1 VQLQAVLILT
11 QLNSA
16 YYKMQLTSVKN
27 FTTIENKYYSLKIT
41 AFLRMAN
48 YKSHFYEAKTKLDYG
63 GSETPETKS
72 VLFGSVFV
80 Y

>member
-1 VQLQAVLILT
+1 
-11 QLNSA
+11 
-16 YYKMQLTSVKN
+16 MQLTSVKN

-48 YKSHFYEAKTKLDYG
+48 YKSHFYEAKTKLDYS
-63 GSETPETKS
+63 GSETPETTS